1 MSASG
6 KDEKNMTKDIK
17 LSTIAPKYM
26 QVYIDK
32 I

>member
-6 KDEKNMTKDIK
+6 KDDKNLAKDIK
-17 LSTIAPKYM
+17 VSTIAPKYM
-26 QVYIDK
+26 KFYVDK